1 MSIARNSFVTCAL
14 AVALGG
20 VACSSSSSADDG
32 VAAFPP
38 GFLWGSASAAF
49 QVEKG
54 NSNSDWAAW
63 VEIPGKIEHDDKP
76 SVNGPDAFANMDA
89 DVKALVD
96 ADQRMYRFSVEWSR
110 IYPTKEDFEANRPN
124 AEAIATYKR
133 LLEKLKAAGIK
144 PMVTLQHFTLPIY
157 FADPSK
163 SAEPYGWERADFVS
177 AFGTF
182 CERMGG
188 ELGGLVDYWTTVNE
202 PLVPPLGGYVSG
214 DFPPGLFLAMD
225 RLFGAI
231 KGAARGHVAC
241 YDALHRADK
250 VDADGDGKPVLASV
264 AAHQRTFHPNDPT
277 NENDVSVTERV
288 RYLNN
293 LWFLNAIVK
302 GDWDEDGDMSL
313 DGPNDKKADPA
324 MKDKVDYIGVNYYSD
339 TLVQFQ
345 GSVPLF
351 KSLPSRD
358 RLPTGRP
365 RTDLQWD
372 IYPEGFETVLVEAA
386 QYGYPII
393 VTENGL
399 ADSTDR
405 NRARFIGEHLL
416 AMGRAMK
423 RGADVRGY
431 LHWSLVDNFEWAEG
445 FCPRFGLYT
454 YDPATGA
461 RTARPSVTIFRD
473 WIRAGKVTKADVDKL
488 PAYVAPGASACVK

>member
-1 MSIARNSFVTCAL
+1 MSRLSAQVISCA
-14 AVALGG
+14 ALVSLCA
-20 VACSSSSSADDG
+20 VACSSPSSDDG
-32 VAAFPP
+32 SVSFPK
-38 GFLWGSASAAF
+38 GFLWGSATAAF

-54 NSNSDWAAW
+54 NANSDWAAW
-63 VEIPGKIEHDDKP
+63 VETPGKIKNGDKP
-76 SVNGPDAFANMDA
+76 SVNGPDAFAHIDEDIA
-89 DVKALVD
+89 ALKS
-96 ADQRMYRFSVEWSR
+96 AGQEMYRFSIEWSR
-110 IYPTKEDFEANRPN
+110 IFPTREDFDANRPN
-124 AEAIATYKR
+124 AEALAAYKGI
-133 LLEKLKAAGIK
+133 LEKLKAAGLK

-157 FADPSK
+157 FADPTK
-163 SAEPYGWERADFVS
+163 NAEPYGWERPELTA

-182 CERMGG
+182 CERMGK
-188 ELGGLVDYWTTVNE
+188 EYGGLVDYWTTVNE
-202 PLVPPLGGYVSG
+202 PIVTPLGGYVTG

-225 RLFGAI
+225 RLFTAI
-231 KGAARGHVAC
+231 KGQAKGHVAC
-241 YDALHRADK
+241 YDALHRGDT
-250 VDADGDGKPVLASV
+250 VDADQDGKAVLASI
-264 AAHQRTFHPNDPT
+264 AAHQRTFHPADPE
-277 NENDVSVTERV
+277 NENDVGATERV

-302 GDWDEDGDMSL
+302 GDWDEEGDMSL
-313 DGPNDKKADPA
+313 EGPNDKKADPA
-324 MKDKVDYIGVNYYSD
+324 LKAKVDYIGLNYYSD
-339 TLVQFQ
+339 TIIQFQ

-365 RTDLQWD
+365 RTELAWD

-399 ADSTDR
+399 ADATDK

-454 YDPATGA
+454 FDPATGA
-461 RTARPSVTIFRD
+461 RTPRGSVATFKK
-473 WIRAGKVTKADVDKL
+473 WIDAGRVTKADVDAL
-488 PAYVAPGASACVK
+488 PPYVAPGAGACVK